1 MLLWIKFSVLWKAK
15 KIQINTKQ
23 VQKPIWAHVR
33 LPSPT
38 TLIWLK
44 SNFIPSS
51 RGATLSILTF
61 QFCMQGHVCHL
72 PLLPF
77 NTCHILFAPTLTL
90 QTNFPSHLK
99 RIYRWEKRKQAGTA
113 SLNNS
118 IHSLHQNKPTFI
130 PQSSSHSLA
139 SQTRLSSIVV
149 SKWPFGMISIG
160 QAVGWFWNMWGGQE
174 PSDSALTR

>member
-1 MLLWIKFSVLWKAK
+1 MKSK
-15 KIQINTKQ
+15 KIKINTKQ
-23 VQKPIWAHVR
+23 VQKAIRVHAE

-38 TLIWLK
+38 TLIRLK
-44 SNFIPSS
+44 SKFIPSS
-51 RGATLSILTF
+51 RGATLSVLTF

-77 NTCHILFAPTLTL
+77 NTFHTLFAPTLTL
-90 QTNFPSHLK
+90 LPNFPSHLK

-118 IHSLHQNKPTFI
+118 IHSLHLNKPTFI

-139 SQTRLSSIVV
+139 SQTRLSSTVT
-149 SKWPFGMISIG
+149 SKWPFGDDLYRSSRGLILKH
-160 QAVGWFWNMWGGQE
+160 VGRARTQW
-174 PSDSALTR
+174 